1 MKVHKVCSWAS
12 DQGFNLS
19 FQPANDEEVLVKK
32 IKNGYELKYLAQD
45 FDTPSPN
52 ELSGED
58 KDLFL
63 VNYHRDFHIERKNII
78 SKEEVI
84 DWYQGKKIEQSRD
97 YYIFFLTCL
106 VHGGVWL
113 SLNSSFTCDAGGWD
127 TSHVGAVLASKKEF
141 KSRNK
146 AYIAAEGLIKTWNQ
160 YLEGDVYMAVKEFYN
175 EKKEQIHHD
184 ITGGYYGYKESMKE
198 LKVI

>member
-12 DQGFNLS
+12 DQGFNLT

-113 SLNSSFTCDAGGWD
+113 SLSDSFTCDQGGWD
-127 TSHVGAVLASKKEF
+127 TSHVGVVLASKKEF
-141 KSRNK
+141 KSRSK
-146 AYIAAEGLIKTWNQ
+146 AH
-160 YLEGDVYMAVKEFYN
+160 M
-175 EKKEQIHHD
+175 
-184 ITGGYYGYKESMKE
+184 
-198 LKVI
+198 